1 MIVLVANLRIYLKP
15 WESLCTY
22 KSLGGCNCAPC
33 AERDFPQGTQNFFT
47 TKFAAQ
53 QLLFSSLPCCVFFF
67 FFFLQVWLESAS
79 ETGGEPIYGHRPD
92 GKHSWRRRTSWFQNF
107 AVLVNT
113 RGRSASFNKK
123 SWILKPGL
131 CCQVIV
137 FPPTSTLVRRIS
149 VQWAHSVLTSL
160 YFKLLN

>member
-1 MIVLVANLRIYLKP
+1 MIVLVANLPIYLKP

-67 FFFLQVWLESAS
+67 FFFSAS
-79 ETGGEPIYGHRPD
+79 VTRIGIRDGGGNPSMVTVLTENTLGAGGRADFKTSPS
-92 GKHSWRRRTSWFQNF
+92 SW
-107 AVLVNT
+107 T
-113 RGRSASFNKK
+113 RGDGAPHSTKK
-123 SWILKPGL
+123 AGFSSPGCAAKWLFSRPPPPSWGGFQYSGLTVFLHHFILN
-131 CCQVIV
+131 
-137 FPPTSTLVRRIS
+137 F
-149 VQWAHSVLTSL
+149 
-160 YFKLLN
+160 